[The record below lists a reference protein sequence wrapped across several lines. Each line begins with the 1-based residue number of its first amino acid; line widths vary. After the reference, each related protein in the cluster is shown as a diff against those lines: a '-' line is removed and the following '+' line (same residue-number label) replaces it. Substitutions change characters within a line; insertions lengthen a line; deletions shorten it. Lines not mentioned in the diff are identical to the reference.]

1 MYNRFGLEQNHNSIT
16 MKKVIF
22 IIALLTF
29 LACTADTEPIENN
42 NEPPIEPVIIPSWL
56 IGSFQSHW
64 FPQSTNLTVIT
75 ENSFAVNLLDFSN
88 VSIQYPYTYNVEFST
103 ATVSGDERHLTL
115 HLENDI
121 NITFRKVDDPSSNS
135 ITIEINERHFGLFKK
150 I

>member
-29 LACTADTEPIENN
+29 LACTADNEPIENN
-42 NEPPIEPVIIPSWL
+42 NEPPIEPDTMPTWL

-75 ENSFAVNLLDFSN
+75 ETSFSINLNDFSN
-88 VSIQYPYTYNVEFST
+88 ISIQYPYTYNVQYST
-103 ATVSGDERHLTL
+103 ATITGDDRHLTL

-135 ITIEINERHFGLFKK
+135 ITIEINERKFGLFKK
-150 I
+150 V